1 MTATKIVNKEDII
14 KLLNKIELY
23 YKENDLECEPIGTVF
38 TSADHSRNSTKH
50 TVIVLNTDIDVL
62 ML

>member
-1 MTATKIVNKEDII
+1 MTGTKIVDKKDII
-14 KLLNKIELY
+14 ELLDKIEMY

-38 TSADHSRNSTKH
+38 TSSDHSRNSIKH

>member
-14 KLLNKIELY
+14 ELLNKIENY
-23 YKENDLECEPIGTVF
+23 YKENDLELDPIGTVF
-38 TSADHSRNSTKH
+38 TSSDHFRNSTKH

>member
-14 KLLNKIELY
+14 KLLNKIEMY
-23 YKENDLECEPIGTVF
+23 YKENDLECEPIGTLF
-38 TSADHSRNSTKH
+38 ISADHSLNSIKH